1 MSCIVNKVSGNKN
14 FNIIAML
21 ALTLRERS
29 RKATKAFHYSKPTFN
44 ALGVF
49 MITTWLPAE
58 NIQIV
63 DSVSDW
69 KQAIRLS
76 SQPLLAKE
84 TITEE
89 YITAIFNSHQEL
101 GPYYVLAPGLAM
113 PHARP
118 EQGAIKNGLSLLH
131 IKQGVSFDAEAN
143 DPVYVV
149 IMLCALSG
157 DEHINMITAL
167 ADIFSDDERLSALL
181 KASSMESIQSVIN
194 G

>member
-1 MSCIVNKVSGNKN
+1 
-14 FNIIAML
+14 
-21 ALTLRERS
+21 
-29 RKATKAFHYSKPTFN
+29 
-44 ALGVF
+44 
-49 MITTWLPAE
+49 MITTWLPVE

-76 SQPLLAKE
+76 AQPLLAKE

-89 YITAIFNSHQEL
+89 YVEAIFKSYQEL

-131 IKQGVSFDAEAN
+131 IKQGVSFNADEN
-143 DPVYVV
+143 DPIYVV

-167 ADIFSDDERLSALL
+167 AEIFSDDERLSALL
-181 KASSMESIQSVIN
+181 KASTMETIQTVIN

>member
-1 MSCIVNKVSGNKN
+1 
-14 FNIIAML
+14 
-21 ALTLRERS
+21 
-29 RKATKAFHYSKPTFN
+29 
-44 ALGVF
+44 

-69 KQAIRLS
+69 KKAIRLS
-76 SQPLLAKE
+76 AQPLLAKKAM
-84 TITEE
+84 TEE
-89 YITAIFNSHQEL
+89 YIEAIFNSHQEL

-131 IKQGVSFDAEAN
+131 IKQGVSFDAEEN

-157 DEHINMITAL
+157 DEHINMITSL

-181 KASSMESIQSVIN
+181 TASSIELIQRVIK

>member
-1 MSCIVNKVSGNKN
+1 
-14 FNIIAML
+14 
-21 ALTLRERS
+21 
-29 RKATKAFHYSKPTFN
+29 
-44 ALGVF
+44 

-63 DSVSDW
+63 DSVNDW
-69 KQAIRLS
+69 KQAITLS
-76 SQPLLAKE
+76 AQPLLAKGA
-84 TITEE
+84 ITED
-89 YITAIFNSHQEL
+89 YINAIFNSHQEL

-131 IKQGVSFDAEAN
+131 IKQGVSFDAEEN
-143 DPVYVV
+143 DPIYVV

-157 DEHINMITAL
+157 EEHINMITAL
-167 ADIFSDDERLSALL
+167 AEIFSDDERLAALL
-181 KASSMESIQSVIN
+181 EASSMEAIQSVIN

>member
-1 MSCIVNKVSGNKN
+1 
-14 FNIIAML
+14 
-21 ALTLRERS
+21 
-29 RKATKAFHYSKPTFN
+29 
-44 ALGVF
+44 

-63 DSVSDW
+63 DSVNDW
-69 KQAIRLS
+69 KQAITLS
-76 SQPLLAKE
+76 AQPLLAKGA
-84 TITEE
+84 ITEG
-89 YITAIFNSHQEL
+89 YINAIFNSHQEL

-131 IKQGVSFDAEAN
+131 IKQGVSFDADEN
-143 DPVYVV
+143 DPIYVV

-157 DEHINMITAL
+157 EEHINMITAL
-167 ADIFSDDERLSALL
+167 AEIFSDDERLAALL
-181 KASSMESIQSVIN
+181 EASSMEAIQSVIN

>member
-1 MSCIVNKVSGNKN
+1 
-14 FNIIAML
+14 
-21 ALTLRERS
+21 
-29 RKATKAFHYSKPTFN
+29 
-44 ALGVF
+44 
-49 MITTWLPAE
+49 MITTWLTAD

-63 DSVSDW
+63 DSISDW
-69 KQAIRLS
+69 KQAITLS
-76 SQPLLAKE
+76 SQPLLAKKAIAE
-84 TITEE
+84 D
-89 YITAIFNSHQEL
+89 YIQAIFNSHHEL

-118 EQGAIKNGLSLLH
+118 EQGALKNGLSLLH
-131 IKQGVSFDAEAN
+131 IKQGVSFDAEEN
-143 DPVYVV
+143 DPIYVV

-181 KASSMESIQSVIN
+181 KASSMETFQAVIN

>member
-1 MSCIVNKVSGNKN
+1 
-14 FNIIAML
+14 
-21 ALTLRERS
+21 
-29 RKATKAFHYSKPTFN
+29 
-44 ALGVF
+44 

-76 SQPLLAKE
+76 AQPLLAKE
-84 TITEE
+84 TMTEA
-89 YITAIFNSHQEL
+89 YIDAIFNSHQEL

-131 IKQGVSFDAEAN
+131 IKQGVSFDAEEN
-143 DPVYVV
+143 DPIYVV

-181 KASSMESIQSVIN
+181 KASSIEEIQCVIK

>member
-1 MSCIVNKVSGNKN
+1 
-14 FNIIAML
+14 
-21 ALTLRERS
+21 
-29 RKATKAFHYSKPTFN
+29 
-44 ALGVF
+44 

-76 SQPLLAKE
+76 AQPLLAKE

-89 YITAIFNSHQEL
+89 YIEAIFNSHQEL

-131 IKQGVSFDAEAN
+131 IKQGVSFDAEEN

-181 KASSMESIQSVIN
+181 KASSIESIQRVIK
-194 G
+194 GL

>member
-1 MSCIVNKVSGNKN
+1 
-14 FNIIAML
+14 
-21 ALTLRERS
+21 
-29 RKATKAFHYSKPTFN
+29 
-44 ALGVF
+44 
-49 MITTWLPAE
+49 MITTWLPVE

-76 SQPLLAKE
+76 AQPLLAKE

-89 YITAIFNSHQEL
+89 YVEAIFKSHQEL

-131 IKQGVSFDAEAN
+131 IKQGVSFNADEN
-143 DPVYVV
+143 DPIYVV

-167 ADIFSDDERLSALL
+167 AEIFSNDERLSALL
-181 KASSMESIQSVIN
+181 KASTLETIQTVIN

>member
-1 MSCIVNKVSGNKN
+1 
-14 FNIIAML
+14 
-21 ALTLRERS
+21 
-29 RKATKAFHYSKPTFN
+29 
-44 ALGVF
+44 

-76 SQPLLAKE
+76 AQPLLAKE
-84 TITEE
+84 TMTEA
-89 YITAIFNSHQEL
+89 YIDAIFNSHQEL

-131 IKQGVSFDAEAN
+131 IKQGVSFDAEEN
-143 DPVYVV
+143 DPIYVV

-181 KASSMESIQSVIN
+181 IASSIEEIQRVIK

>member
-1 MSCIVNKVSGNKN
+1 
-14 FNIIAML
+14 
-21 ALTLRERS
+21 
-29 RKATKAFHYSKPTFN
+29 
-44 ALGVF
+44 
-49 MITTWLPAE
+49 MITTWLPVE

-76 SQPLLAKE
+76 AQPLLAKE

-89 YITAIFNSHQEL
+89 YVEAIFKSHQEL

-131 IKQGVSFDAEAN
+131 IKQGVSFNADEN
-143 DPVYVV
+143 DPIYVV

-167 ADIFSDDERLSALL
+167 AEIFSEDERLSALL
-181 KASSMESIQSVIN
+181 KASTMETIQTVIN

>member
-1 MSCIVNKVSGNKN
+1 
-14 FNIIAML
+14 
-21 ALTLRERS
+21 
-29 RKATKAFHYSKPTFN
+29 
-44 ALGVF
+44 

-76 SQPLLAKE
+76 AQPLLAKE
-84 TITEE
+84 TMTEA
-89 YITAIFNSHQEL
+89 YIDAIFNSHQEL

-131 IKQGVSFDAEAN
+131 IKQGVSFEAEEN
-143 DPVYVV
+143 DPIYVV

-157 DEHINMITAL
+157 NEHINMITAL

-181 KASSMESIQSVIN
+181 KASSIEEIQRVIK

>member
-1 MSCIVNKVSGNKN
+1 
-14 FNIIAML
+14 
-21 ALTLRERS
+21 
-29 RKATKAFHYSKPTFN
+29 
-44 ALGVF
+44 

-76 SQPLLAKE
+76 AQPLLAKE

-89 YITAIFNSHQEL
+89 YVEAIFNSHQEL

-131 IKQGVSFDAEAN
+131 IKQGVSFNAEEN
-143 DPVYVV
+143 DPIYVV

-157 DEHINMITAL
+157 DEHINMITSL
-167 ADIFSDDERLSALL
+167 AEIFSDDERLSALL
-181 KASSMESIQSVIN
+181 KASTMETIQTVIN

>member
-1 MSCIVNKVSGNKN
+1 
-14 FNIIAML
+14 
-21 ALTLRERS
+21 
-29 RKATKAFHYSKPTFN
+29 
-44 ALGVF
+44 

-76 SQPLLAKE
+76 AQPLLAKE

-89 YITAIFNSHQEL
+89 YIEAIFNSHQEL

-131 IKQGVSFDAEAN
+131 IKQGVSFDAEEN
-143 DPVYVV
+143 DPIYVV

-181 KASSMESIQSVIN
+181 KASSIESIQRVIK

>member
-1 MSCIVNKVSGNKN
+1 
-14 FNIIAML
+14 
-21 ALTLRERS
+21 
-29 RKATKAFHYSKPTFN
+29 
-44 ALGVF
+44 
-49 MITTWLPAE
+49 MITTWLPVE

-76 SQPLLAKE
+76 AQPLLAKE

-89 YITAIFNSHQEL
+89 YVEAIFKSHQEL

-131 IKQGVSFDAEAN
+131 IKQGVSFNADEN
-143 DPVYVV
+143 DPIYVV

-167 ADIFSDDERLSALL
+167 AEIFSNDERLSALL
-181 KASSMESIQSVIN
+181 KASTMETIQTVIN

>member
-1 MSCIVNKVSGNKN
+1 
-14 FNIIAML
+14 
-21 ALTLRERS
+21 
-29 RKATKAFHYSKPTFN
+29 
-44 ALGVF
+44 
-49 MITTWLPAE
+49 MITTWLPAK

-76 SQPLLAKE
+76 AQPLLAKE

-89 YITAIFNSHQEL
+89 YIEAIFNSHQEL

-131 IKQGVSFDAEAN
+131 IKQGVSFDAEEN

-181 KASSMESIQSVIN
+181 KASSIESIQRVIK

>member
-1 MSCIVNKVSGNKN
+1 
-14 FNIIAML
+14 
-21 ALTLRERS
+21 
-29 RKATKAFHYSKPTFN
+29 
-44 ALGVF
+44 

-76 SQPLLAKE
+76 AQPLLAKE
-84 TITEE
+84 TMTEA
-89 YITAIFNSHQEL
+89 YIDAIFNSHQEL

-131 IKQGVSFDAEAN
+131 INQGVSFDAEEN
-143 DPVYVV
+143 DPIYVV

-157 DEHINMITAL
+157 NEHINMITAL

-181 KASSMESIQSVIN
+181 KASSIEEIQGVIK

>member
-1 MSCIVNKVSGNKN
+1 
-14 FNIIAML
+14 
-21 ALTLRERS
+21 
-29 RKATKAFHYSKPTFN
+29 
-44 ALGVF
+44 

-76 SQPLLAKE
+76 AQPLLAKE
-84 TITEE
+84 TMTEA
-89 YITAIFNSHQEL
+89 YIDAIFNSHQEL

-131 IKQGVSFDAEAN
+131 IKQGVSFDAEEN

-157 DEHINMITAL
+157 DKHINMITAL

-181 KASSMESIQSVIN
+181 KASSIEEIQRVIK

>member
-1 MSCIVNKVSGNKN
+1 
-14 FNIIAML
+14 
-21 ALTLRERS
+21 
-29 RKATKAFHYSKPTFN
+29 
-44 ALGVF
+44 

-63 DSVSDW
+63 DSVNDW
-69 KQAIRLS
+69 KQAITLS
-76 SQPLLAKE
+76 AQPLLAKGA
-84 TITEE
+84 ITED
-89 YITAIFNSHQEL
+89 YINAIFNSHQEL

-131 IKQGVSFDAEAN
+131 IKQGVSFDADEN
-143 DPVYVV
+143 DPIYVV

-157 DEHINMITAL
+157 EEHINMITAL
-167 ADIFSDDERLSALL
+167 AEIFSDDERLAALL
-181 KASSMESIQSVIN
+181 EASSMEAIQSVIN

>member
-1 MSCIVNKVSGNKN
+1 
-14 FNIIAML
+14 
-21 ALTLRERS
+21 
-29 RKATKAFHYSKPTFN
+29 
-44 ALGVF
+44 

-69 KQAIRLS
+69 KKAIRLS
-76 SQPLLAKE
+76 AQPLLAKKAM
-84 TITEE
+84 TEE
-89 YITAIFNSHQEL
+89 YIEAIFYSHQEL

-131 IKQGVSFDAEAN
+131 IKRGVSFDAEEN

-181 KASSMESIQSVIN
+181 TASSIESIQRVIK

>member
-1 MSCIVNKVSGNKN
+1 
-14 FNIIAML
+14 
-21 ALTLRERS
+21 
-29 RKATKAFHYSKPTFN
+29 
-44 ALGVF
+44 

-76 SQPLLAKE
+76 AQPLLAKE
-84 TITEE
+84 TMTEA
-89 YITAIFNSHQEL
+89 YIDAIFNSHQEL

-131 IKQGVSFDAEAN
+131 IKQGVSFDAEEN
-143 DPVYVV
+143 DPIYVV

-157 DEHINMITAL
+157 NEHINMITAL

-181 KASSMESIQSVIN
+181 KASSIEEIQGVIK

>member
-1 MSCIVNKVSGNKN
+1 
-14 FNIIAML
+14 
-21 ALTLRERS
+21 
-29 RKATKAFHYSKPTFN
+29 
-44 ALGVF
+44 

-76 SQPLLAKE
+76 AQPLLAKE
-84 TITEE
+84 TMTEA
-89 YITAIFNSHQEL
+89 YIDAIFNSHQEL

-131 IKQGVSFDAEAN
+131 IKQGVSFDAEEN

-181 KASSMESIQSVIN
+181 KVSSIEEIQGVIK

>member
-1 MSCIVNKVSGNKN
+1 
-14 FNIIAML
+14 
-21 ALTLRERS
+21 
-29 RKATKAFHYSKPTFN
+29 
-44 ALGVF
+44 

-76 SQPLLAKE
+76 AQPLLAKE
-84 TITEE
+84 TMTEA
-89 YITAIFNSHQEL
+89 YIDAIFNSHQEL

-118 EQGAIKNGLSLLH
+118 EQGAIKNGLSLLN
-131 IKQGVSFDAEAN
+131 IKQGVSFDAEEN

-181 KASSMESIQSVIN
+181 KASSIEEIQRVIK

>member
-1 MSCIVNKVSGNKN
+1 
-14 FNIIAML
+14 
-21 ALTLRERS
+21 
-29 RKATKAFHYSKPTFN
+29 
-44 ALGVF
+44 

-69 KQAIRLS
+69 KQAITLS
-76 SQPLLAKE
+76 AQPLLAKE
-84 TITEE
+84 AITQV
-89 YITAIFNSHQEL
+89 YISAIFNSHLEL

-131 IKQGVSFDAEAN
+131 IKEGVSFDAQEN
-143 DPVYVV
+143 DPIYVV

-157 DEHINMITAL
+157 DEHITMITAL
-167 ADIFSDDERLSALL
+167 ADIFSDDDRLSALL
-181 KASSMESIQSVIN
+181 KASSLESIQAVID
-194 G
+194 GK

>member
-1 MSCIVNKVSGNKN
+1 
-14 FNIIAML
+14 
-21 ALTLRERS
+21 
-29 RKATKAFHYSKPTFN
+29 
-44 ALGVF
+44 

-76 SQPLLAKE
+76 AQPLLAKE

-89 YITAIFNSHQEL
+89 YIEAIFNSHQEL

-131 IKQGVSFDAEAN
+131 IKQGVSFNAEEN
-143 DPVYVV
+143 DPIYVV

-167 ADIFSDDERLSALL
+167 AEIFSDDERLSALL
-181 KASSMESIQSVIN
+181 KASTMETIQTVIN
-194 G
+194 R

>member
-1 MSCIVNKVSGNKN
+1 
-14 FNIIAML
+14 
-21 ALTLRERS
+21 
-29 RKATKAFHYSKPTFN
+29 
-44 ALGVF
+44 

-69 KQAIRLS
+69 KKAIRLS
-76 SQPLLAKE
+76 AQPLLAKMAM
-84 TITEE
+84 TEE
-89 YITAIFNSHQEL
+89 YIEAIFNSHQEL

-167 ADIFSDDERLSALL
+167 ADIFSDDDRLSALL
-181 KASSMESIQSVIN
+181 KASSIESIQSVIK

>member
-1 MSCIVNKVSGNKN
+1 
-14 FNIIAML
+14 
-21 ALTLRERS
+21 
-29 RKATKAFHYSKPTFN
+29 
-44 ALGVF
+44 

-63 DSVSDW
+63 DSVNDW
-69 KQAIRLS
+69 KQAITLS
-76 SQPLLAKE
+76 AQPLLAKGA
-84 TITEE
+84 ITED
-89 YITAIFNSHQEL
+89 YINAIFNSHHEL

-131 IKQGVSFDAEAN
+131 IKQGVSFDADEN
-143 DPVYVV
+143 DPIYVV

-157 DEHINMITAL
+157 EEHINMITAL
-167 ADIFSDDERLSALL
+167 AEIFSDDERLVALL
-181 KASSMESIQSVIN
+181 EASSMEAIQSVIN

>member
-1 MSCIVNKVSGNKN
+1 
-14 FNIIAML
+14 
-21 ALTLRERS
+21 
-29 RKATKAFHYSKPTFN
+29 
-44 ALGVF
+44 

-76 SQPLLAKE
+76 AQPLLAKE
-84 TITEE
+84 TMTEA
-89 YITAIFNSHQEL
+89 YIDAIFNSHQEL

-131 IKQGVSFDAEAN
+131 IKQGVSFDAEEN

-181 KASSMESIQSVIN
+181 IASSIEEIQRVIKV
-194 G
+194 

>member
-1 MSCIVNKVSGNKN
+1 
-14 FNIIAML
+14 
-21 ALTLRERS
+21 
-29 RKATKAFHYSKPTFN
+29 
-44 ALGVF
+44 

-76 SQPLLAKE
+76 AQPLLAKE
-84 TITEE
+84 TMTEA
-89 YITAIFNSHQEL
+89 YIDAIFNSHQEL

-131 IKQGVSFDAEAN
+131 IKQGVSFDAEEN
-143 DPVYVV
+143 DAIYVV

-157 DEHINMITAL
+157 NEHINMITAL

-181 KASSMESIQSVIN
+181 KASSIEEIQGVIK

>member
-1 MSCIVNKVSGNKN
+1 
-14 FNIIAML
+14 
-21 ALTLRERS
+21 
-29 RKATKAFHYSKPTFN
+29 
-44 ALGVF
+44 

-76 SQPLLAKE
+76 AQPLLAKE
-84 TITEE
+84 TMTEA
-89 YITAIFNSHQEL
+89 YIDAIFNSHQEL

-131 IKQGVSFDAEAN
+131 IKQGVSFDAEEN

-157 DEHINMITAL
+157 NEHINMITAL

-181 KASSMESIQSVIN
+181 KASSIEEIQGVIK